1 MTCGGAPIAPLDSC
15 WDVAVPRLID
25 SYTRTGAMVL
35 AINHIL
41 VTQGFFGLTLRT
53 IARESGI
60 STGSLL
66 HHFGHR
72 ERVLGVAAYQTGR
85 SLLSEIGSGVVRHG
99 VEAFLPMDDEGV
111 LLTRAWLSWCE
122 LWRSEDWL
130 TETVGDLR
138 AQERGMLAEAHDF
151 QVVRA
156 DLDLLVALVD
166 GLRVAVCA
174 PVRPMP
180 PAGARALLA
189 AASATALE
197 RSAWR
202 GPSQLPVDV

>member
-1 MTCGGAPIAPLDSC
+1 M
-15 WDVAVPRLID
+15 PRLID
-25 SYTRTGAMVL
+25 PYTRVGAMVL
-35 AINHIL
+35 AVNNIL
-41 VTQGFFGLTLRT
+41 VTQGVFGLTLRT

-72 ERVLGVAAYQTGR
+72 ERVLGVAAYQTGC
-85 SLLSEIGSGVVRHG
+85 SLLSEIDSGQIWHG
-99 VEAFLPMDDEGV
+99 VEAFVPGEDEGV

-122 LWRSEDWL
+122 LWRSEEWL

-138 AQERGMLAEAHDF
+138 ARERRMLAEAHDF

-180 PAGARALLA
+180 PATARSLLSGASA
-189 AASATALE
+189 AAIQRAA
-197 RSAWR
+197 
-202 GPSQLPVDV
+202 